1 MPPVVIAVAAGAAAA
16 AAGATV
22 IGALAVAAIAG
33 GLFAMM
39 KQAEPSMDGY
49 TAEPASQTLRSS
61 KAAARYVVG
70 RVATGGVL
78 MWAQEQAGSQDDGE
92 WLHLVYCLSEGTI
105 ESVEQ
110 ILLND
115 EPISSLGSYASYEVI
130 INPTTPN
137 AFLLAN
143 CRDWRDSMIGTGL
156 SFVRVSLKYSN
167 EKYPSGIPDAK
178 FVCRGRTDIYDP
190 RTGNTGYSE
199 NCALIA
205 LWYLRS
211 VLGVP
216 DDELVLESFI
226 DSANICAEAVSNPG
240 GGSSI
245 RYTMGAV
252 IGDDERRGDV
262 LKKIEAACAGKIS
275 RVGGRWMMRVGAYYG
290 PGEFTVTE
298 DMVIGAVQG
307 TVEVD
312 NDSAINT
319 VTGIF
324 NDPTTWTETDYPPVQ
339 SALWL
344 AEDGEEL
351 SETLDLK
358 YVTNPYQ
365 AQRLADIVL
374 RSRRNGGGLKLPLNF
389 AGFNCRPGRPI
400 QVELP
405 SLNLGGEFIV
415 TDWSMS
421 GESACTVTVEP
432 YGPEIYDDAAGR
444 EYTPIGYID
453 VPTGGVAPPTGLLWT
468 TDREPEVRQ
477 GVLTWVLP
485 FGEISYS
492 GIVIRN
498 PAGEAV
504 QTYQVPGSASL
515 CQVQGLPAGNYTF
528 SVFCASANGRSAEA
542 TISVSIQGPPQPQSV
557 SVQEGFDAITLI
569 PFNVTGLNGGTYE
582 YWYSLTPTENPEA
595 AMFLGRGGS
604 FTHNGLAYNTVY
616 HYYVRSVN
624 AYGVSAFFYR
634 QAQTTNDP
642 SLILELIKGEITET
656 ELWDSLNDRIDLIDG
671 NGPGSVNERVGELQS
686 LVDAQL
692 ESIEAQL
699 AEITGAPEWDSGEAY
714 LEGQLVRFDGAL
726 YRASQDVPAGTPV
739 SNTAYWE
746 KVGDYDSIGE
756 LVSALAARM
765 TTAEAGIDSLT
776 GTVTSQSQA
785 ITALS
790 SSVDTAAQNAQ
801 AAQQAAQSA
810 ATLAGS
816 KGKVIVQ
823 SAAPAVADRLPQNL
837 WIDTT
842 GSANTPKRWS
852 GSAWV
857 AVTDKVAT
865 DAAAA
870 AQQALQGLGSKADTS
885 ALQTLDTKV
894 TQQGS
899 TISSQGQSITA
910 LTSRVSD
917 AESGVSGNSQAI
929 QSLTSTVDLIDG
941 QLTSTVSSL
950 ESLQATYRDDD
961 GEGELADALRGAE
974 AAAQFAEEIR
984 TRASED
990 YALVER
996 ITQLK
1001 ATVDDEIGASI
1012 TEIERVIAEEFSAV
1026 AQTTQQLQSSVGQ
1039 NSAAIQTTQQTVA
1052 TLDSD
1057 LSAMWSVKLQV
1068 NQAGQYVNAG
1078 IGLGIE
1084 NEGGVLQSQF
1094 LVLADRFA
1102 VLNDF
1107 NGSPTSPFVVQGGQ
1121 VFINSAVINQA
1132 DIVNLIVTGE
1142 LRSGN
1147 YVAGQQGI
1155 RINFVTNEFEVN
1167 GAVAGQ
1173 GRTNM
1178 TNRGIRVYDGND
1190 VLRVKLGDL
1199 R

>member
-226 DSANICAEAVSNPG
+226 DSANICAETVSNPG

-290 PGEFTVTE
+290 PGEFNVTE
-298 DMVIGAVQG
+298 DMVISAVQG

-400 QVELP
+400 LVELP

-468 TDREPEVRQ
+468 PDREPEVRQ

-595 AMFLGRGGS
+595 SMFLGRGGS

-642 SLILELIKGEITET
+642 SLILELIKGQITET
-656 ELWDSLNDRIDLIDG
+656 ELGQNLLDRIDLVDG
-671 NGPGSVNERVGELQS
+671 DGPGSVNERLQELADNIGDI
-686 LVDAQL
+686 VDA
-692 ESIEAQL
+692 L
-699 AEITGAPEWDSGEAY
+699 AYDAGKTYLSGDTVRQ
-714 LEGQLVRFDGAL
+714 GQRLFQ
-726 YRASQDVPAGTPV
+726 ASQNVP
-739 SNTAYWE
+739 
-746 KVGDYDSIGE
+746 
-756 LVSALAARM
+756 
-765 TTAEAGIDSLT
+765 
-776 GTVTSQSQA
+776 
-785 ITALS
+785 
-790 SSVDTAAQNAQ
+790 
-801 AAQQAAQSA
+801 
-810 ATLAGS
+810 
-816 KGKVIVQ
+816 
-823 SAAPAVADRLPQNL
+823 
-837 WIDTT
+837 
-842 GSANTPKRWS
+842 ANTPPPNAAYWLDI
-852 GSAWV
+852 GSVVETANGL
-857 AVTDKVAT
+857 
-865 DAAAA
+865 A
-870 AQQALQGLGSKADTS
+870 AQ
-885 ALQTLDTKV
+885 V
-894 TQQGS
+894 QQHA
-899 TISSQGQSITA
+899 TEISSIDGKITA
-910 LTSRVSD
+910 
-917 AESGVSGNSQAI
+917 QA
-929 QSLTSTVDLIDG
+929 
-941 QLTSTVSSL
+941 SSL
-950 ESLQATYRDDD
+950 EALQATYRDDD
-961 GEGELADALRGAE
+961 GEGELADALRGWQTQAQYAQEVRVRATENEASVERDTLLQAE
-974 AAAQFAEEIR
+974 VND
-984 TRASED
+984 TRA
-990 YALVER
+990 
-996 ITQLK
+996 
-1001 ATVDDEIGASI
+1001 TVAILEQ
-1012 TEIERVIAEEFSAV
+1012 AV
-1026 AQTTQQLQSSVGQ
+1026 ATDLAAVVQTTQQLQATVGD
-1039 NSAAIQTTQQTVA
+1039 NSAAIQTTQQAVA
-1052 TLDSD
+1052 SLNGD
-1057 LSAMWSVKLQV
+1057 LSAMYSVKLQLT
-1068 NQAGQYVNAG
+1068 QDGKYYAAGM
-1078 IGLGIE
+1078 GLGIE
-1084 NEGGVLQSQF
+1084 NTPQGMQSQ
-1094 LVLADRFA
+1094 VLFQADRFA
-1102 VLNDF
+1102 VINTA
-1107 NGSPTSPFVVQGGQ
+1107 NGVITSPFVIQGGQ
-1121 VFINSAVINQA
+1121 VFMNSAVINQA

-1147 YVAGQQGI
+1147 YIAGQQGI
-1155 RINFVTNEFEVN
+1155 RINFVTGQFELNGSGPEQTRMTIDNQWLRLYHPNGVKGLEF
-1167 GAVAGQ
+1167 
-1173 GRTNM
+1173 
-1178 TNRGIRVYDGND
+1178 GIG
-1190 VLRVKLGDL
+1190 
-1199 R
+1199 

>member
-1 MPPVVIAVAAGAAAA
+1 MPPVVIAIAAGAAAA

-92 WLHLVYCLSEGTI
+92 WLHLVYCLSEGSI

-115 EPISSLGSYASYEVI
+115 SLITSYGSHAGYEVI

-137 AFLLAN
+137 AYLLAN
-143 CRDWRDSMIGTGL
+143 CPDWRDSMIGTGL

-167 EKYPSGIPDAK
+167 EVYPSGIPDAK

-199 NCALIA
+199 NPALIA
-205 LWYLRS
+205 LWYLRT

-226 DSANICAEAVSNPG
+226 DSANICAETVSNPG

-344 AEDGEEL
+344 SEDGEEL

-432 YGPEIYDDAAGR
+432 YDPEIYDDAAGR

-468 TDREPEVRQ
+468 PDREPEVRQ
-477 GVLTWVLP
+477 GVLNWVLP

-515 CQVQGLPAGNYTF
+515 CQVQGLPVGNYTF

-595 AMFLGRGGS
+595 AIFLGRGGS
-604 FTHNGLAYNTVY
+604 FTHSGLAYNTVY

-624 AYGVSAFFYR
+624 AYGVSAFYYQ

-642 SLILELIKGEITET
+642 SLILELIKGQITET
-656 ELWDSLNDRIDLIDG
+656 ELGDHLLGEIDKISG
-671 NGPGSVNERVGELQS
+671 NGPGSVNERIQDAVSQA
-686 LVDAQL
+686 VDALAYDPDQAY
-692 ESIEAQL
+692 AQGDAVRGGPNGRRL
-699 AEITGAPEWDSGEAY
+699 YQA
-714 LEGQLVRFDGAL
+714 LV
-726 YRASQDVPAGTPV
+726 DVPAAPDGGNAPPNDNLWMDVGQVVETANGLAV
-739 SNTAYWE
+739 QVAENTAGIS
-746 KVGDYDSIGE
+746 VLDGIVTATAS
-756 LVSALAARM
+756 SLAV
-765 TTAEAGIDSLT
+765 L
-776 GTVTSQSQA
+776 
-785 ITALS
+785 
-790 SSVDTAAQNAQ
+790 Q
-801 AAQQAAQSA
+801 AA
-810 ATLAGS
+810 
-816 KGKVIVQ
+816 
-823 SAAPAVADRLPQNL
+823 
-837 WIDTT
+837 
-842 GSANTPKRWS
+842 
-852 GSAWV
+852 
-857 AVTDKVAT
+857 
-865 DAAAA
+865 
-870 AQQALQGLGSKADTS
+870 
-885 ALQTLDTKV
+885 
-894 TQQGS
+894 
-899 TISSQGQSITA
+899 
-910 LTSRVSD
+910 
-917 AESGVSGNSQAI
+917 
-929 QSLTSTVDLIDG
+929 
-941 QLTSTVSSL
+941 
-950 ESLQATYRDDD
+950 YRDDD
-961 GEGELADALRGAE
+961 GEGELADALKGWDS
-974 AAAQFAEEIR
+974 AA
-984 TRASED
+984 
-990 YALVER
+990 R
-996 ITQLK
+996 ITQ
-1001 ATVDDEIGASI
+1001 
-1012 TEIERVIAEEFSAV
+1012 V
-1026 AQTTQQLQSSVGQ
+1026 AR
-1039 NSAAIQTTQQTVA
+1039 TVA
-1052 TLDSD
+1052 TENMAMAEQINQLDATVGDTSAVVQQTSQALVD
-1057 LSAMWSVKLQV
+1057 LKGKASALTTIKTQTTVDGRTVM
-1068 NQAGQYVNAG
+1068 AGLA
-1078 IGLGIE
+1078 IGV
-1084 NEGGVLQSQF
+1084 EGEEQESQI
-1094 LVLADRFA
+1094 LAFAQRFA
-1102 VLNDF
+1102 ILDESS
-1107 NGSPTSPFVVQGGQ
+1107 GELITPFVVQGGQ
-1121 VFINSAVINQA
+1121 IFANSAVFNQA

-1142 LRSGN
+1142 LRSSD
-1147 YVAGQQGI
+1147 YVEGQQGI

-1167 GAVAGQ
+1167 GSVPGE
-1173 GRTNM
+1173 GRITINNKVI
-1178 TNRGIRVYDGND
+1178 TAYHPNGVKGLEFGIG
-1190 VLRVKLGDL
+1190 G
-1199 R
+1199 